1 MWQTSWTLWTLMT
14 FRSQTQQQYGFQ
26 SSFNTC
32 IVNFTFY
39 ILHCT
44 LKSMWMGSLHHAKS
58 TSNHPSVKMR
68 RLIINPTFNQPM
80 QQILRDAEANYS
92 FTYMHKTIVEIH
104 PQETRSNGLVGLVLS
119 LHHLYYHRLS
129 CRAFP
134 VVKEITI
141 TTLNLSM
148 KGSVDTWV
156 AVSGT

>member
-1 MWQTSWTLWTLMT
+1 
-14 FRSQTQQQYGFQ
+14 
-26 SSFNTC
+26 
-32 IVNFTFY
+32 
-39 ILHCT
+39 
-44 LKSMWMGSLHHAKS
+44 MGSLHHAKS

-148 KGSVDTWV
+148 KGSVGGSPIVMGYVFMILELQFLVLKFPSNTCYFNF
-156 AVSGT
+156 